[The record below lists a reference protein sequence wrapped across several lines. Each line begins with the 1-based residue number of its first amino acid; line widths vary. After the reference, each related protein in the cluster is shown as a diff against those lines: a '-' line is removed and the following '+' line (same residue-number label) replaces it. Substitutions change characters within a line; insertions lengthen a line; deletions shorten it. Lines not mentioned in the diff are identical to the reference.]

1 MDLRPRGCRTPD
13 GCWTLQIQEPNGY
26 RSPQMLNPKGYRTP
40 MNTGSYKHSTPMDT
54 GTSQMLDP
62 IHRPSQPHIPPAPPI
77 PLPPHLPRLGV
88 LHGAVRDDLGE
99 LHDPVVDFVPAPA
112 LHCKHRGQGT
122 STRTEPG
129 PPKPH
134 RSFFGGGL
142 CPPPSCLGAPIPQ
155 RYLRCAAPD
164 ASHPGSP
171 AAPLL
176 FCRESSRVRAGPPTT
191 PPPPMELTPMETP
204 PPPQCD
210 PETHGE

>member
-26 RSPQMLNPKGYRTP
+26 RSPQMLNPKGYGTP

-62 IHRPSQPHIPPAPPI
+62 IHRPSQPHIPPALPI

-129 PPKPH
+129 APKTPQILFWGGSLSP
-134 RSFFGGGL
+134 SFLPGGPDPTAVPSL
-142 CPPPSCLGAPIPQ
+142 C
-155 RYLRCAAPD
+155 CARR
-164 ASHPGSP
+164 
-171 AAPLL
+171 
-176 FCRESSRVRAGPPTT
+176 FSSRVARGASAFLQGEQQGQSRPPNH
-191 PPPPMELTPMETP
+191 PPPPHGTDPYGNTSP
-204 PPPQCD
+204 PPV
-210 PETHGE
+210 